1 MFLFGEYLEVKLLV
15 GVSAKQ
21 ASRVMVSL
29 YIASNKAGGS
39 RCSTSGPASAL
50 VILSDFGHANRCERV
65 SISLQE
71 RICISL
77 LTNAAEYLLICLLAI
92 CLFPD
97 LSDQAFAQRVKVGFG
112 LEYFF

>member
-1 MFLFGEYLEVKLLV
+1 MFLLGKYLEVKLLV

-65 SISLQE
+65 